1 MELISHS
8 ILPLE
13 SSEAIFPPCQI
24 EGKAVPPPLAV
35 SIITLLSSLLPDWK
49 LVPLPADSGD
59 GLVRDPLKRREVA
72 HDPIVY
78 KGKPRL
84 QTAVQLLQAGM
95 RVGSLL
101 HQVSIC
107 FSGDGARF
115 HSLASGEHYLLG

>member
-1 MELISHS
+1 M
-8 ILPLE
+8 
-13 SSEAIFPPCQI
+13 
-24 EGKAVPPPLAV
+24 
-35 SIITLLSSLLPDWK
+35 
-49 LVPLPADSGD
+49 PLPADSGD

-107 FSGDGARF
+107 FSSDGARW
-115 HSLASGEHYLLG
+115 HSLASGESVPPG

>member
-1 MELISHS
+1 M
-8 ILPLE
+8 
-13 SSEAIFPPCQI
+13 
-24 EGKAVPPPLAV
+24 
-35 SIITLLSSLLPDWK
+35 
-49 LVPLPADSGD
+49 PLPADSGD